1 MKPAKIQLWGKL
13 STDGQASSEEQI
25 PTVAESGQSGESKGS
40 KIDAS
45 KKTKRMRGD

>member
-1 MKPAKIQLWGKL
+1 MSEGLETREDPL